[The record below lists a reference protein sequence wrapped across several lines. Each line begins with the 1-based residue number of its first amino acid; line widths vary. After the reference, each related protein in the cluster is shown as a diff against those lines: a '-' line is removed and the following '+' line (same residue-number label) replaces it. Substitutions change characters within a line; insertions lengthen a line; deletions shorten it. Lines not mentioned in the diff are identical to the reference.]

1 MRSREITSSTLGGA
15 ALQRIEP
22 YDPEYPAHEQ
32 PSWQQHAHGPA
43 TRPQTLAS
51 PLPSRRPRWDSC
63 GKKEQIPRAGSNE
76 LDARRNCGG
85 SGMGVGEGI
94 GSDGPGGRDWRR
106 EGERGKRR
114 RERGEEE
121 VRTGGFLFLFCLNK
135 RLRGFL
141 SPFFLLLG
149 FLDGCCLVMCSP
161 SLLLSLSSVGRRCLL
176 PPSRSLAFSLL

>member
-1 MRSREITSSTLGGA
+1 
-15 ALQRIEP
+15 
-22 YDPEYPAHEQ
+22 
-32 PSWQQHAHGPA
+32 
-43 TRPQTLAS
+43 
-51 PLPSRRPRWDSC
+51 
-63 GKKEQIPRAGSNE
+63 
-76 LDARRNCGG
+76 
-85 SGMGVGEGI
+85 MGVGEGI

-176 PPSRSLAFSLL
+176 LLPPSRSLAFSLLWGREWNDLLLNYMHGQEDLLTSGLFILSLLCWSFLLSPRRPLLSPSISRFLSLYFPPPSTLIRINRNKIK